1 MLFFAWVFFSQPRS
15 QPRAARYSARLTPHK
30 TSTAVRT
37 ATPRE
42 GTPES
47 RNCYEFLG
55 FYGLI
60 EVALRNWF
68 QCQRTATKKE

>member
-1 MLFFAWVFFSQPRS
+1 MGIFFAAAVSAAGRALLSPPHPSQN
-15 QPRAARYSARLTPHK
+15 QHGGPHRNP
-30 TSTAVRT
+30 SG
-37 ATPRE
+37 

-60 EVALRNWF
+60 EVDLRNWF